1 MASILDGLLV
11 YRQYLENVRSSVK
24 NYDLSELESKNF
36 MDIVERVNQIEDLAY
51 IDVVLQ
57 NAGLNLS
64 FIGDRKFLDE
74 KVVLQSK
81 LTDVLYK
88 GRDMDETMR
97 AAISDYMS
105 IFMLEEDS
113 IIDEINEISQ
123 SVSSVTVENFP
134 KSSSKYYSAKEI
146 VEKNQDTLR
155 SLFGALAEMDK
166 KLSTPEP
173 EQTDFV
179 EEYFDEDMPDDDL
192 VLDGSDIRELISD
205 EVENTENK
213 KISKKE
219 DKVTL
224 STSKLE
230 KEEEVVIEEDKE
242 LYSKSNDFDDEDDF
256 KGEVDFKD
264 EDDLEVSDGLDE
276 QEEIEFDSEDFGKMK
291 SELDE
296 IEYKSDVDDFDDFDD
311 FDSED
316 EEEEEEEDADF
327 DTSFLDDDDIS
338 DNSSDD
344 SYSER
349 FEYRENKYFDD
360 EDESDNSEIEDEDD
374 FETFESRRR
383 NRDNFRKKDFN
394 KFLDSD
400 EIKDETDSLL
410 LDDLMDEE
418 DRYFDDTDPI
428 ERSAFE
434 EATNYFLTGK
444 SSVYGKDDLSKL
456 YKSKEKIVQ
465 SDDVSNADDAV
476 AKMVLAVAD
485 GIIKL
490 PKITG
495 NLFRKA
501 KTSGR
506 KMRENMIVEDDDDN
520 G

>member
-1 MASILDGLLV
+1 MASVLDGLLV

-24 NYDLSELESKNF
+24 NYNLSELESKNF
-36 MDIVERVNQIEDLAY
+36 MDIIDRVNQIEDLAY
-51 IDVVLQ
+51 IDVVLK

-74 KVVLQSK
+74 KVVLKSK
-81 LTDVLYK
+81 LTEVLYK
-88 GRDMDETMR
+88 DRDMDETMR
-97 AAISDYMS
+97 AALSNYMS
-105 IFMLEEDS
+105 IFMIEEDS
-113 IIDEINEISQ
+113 IIDEIQEISQ
-123 SVSSVTVENFP
+123 SVSSVSTENFP

-166 KLSTPEP
+166 KLNTPEP
-173 EQTDFV
+173 KETAFV
-179 EEYFDEDMPDDDL
+179 EEYFDEDMPDEDL

-213 KISKKE
+213 RVSKKE
-219 DKVTL
+219 DKKVSL
-224 STSKLE
+224 SISKLE
-230 KEEEVVIEEDKE
+230 KEEEVVIENNKLDDKSSDFEGEAEFEENIDSEFFDDLDEQKMRGLKDLDGFEEIDTE
-242 LYSKSNDFDDEDDF
+242 LKEIKSQFENINELDDFHSLDTDDEDN
-256 KGEVDFKD
+256 ED
-264 EDDLEVSDGLDE
+264 EDSD
-276 QEEIEFDSEDFGKMK
+276 
-291 SELDE
+291 
-296 IEYKSDVDDFDDFDD
+296 
-311 FDSED
+311 
-316 EEEEEEEDADF
+316 DF
-327 DTSFLDDDDIS
+327 DTSFLDDDILDNTS
-338 DNSSDD
+338 DNKDFESSD
-344 SYSER
+344 
-349 FEYRENKYFDD
+349 FGENKYFDE
-360 EDESDNSEIEDEDD
+360 EDEPDDSEFEEEDD
-374 FETFESRRR
+374 FETFDTRRR
-383 NRDNFRKKDFN
+383 NRENFRKKDFN

-485 GIIKL
+485 GLIKL
-490 PKITG
+490 PKLTG
-495 NLFRKA
+495 SLFRKA

-506 KMRENMIVEDDDDN
+506 KMRENMIVEDDDN

>member
-1 MASILDGLLV
+1 MDGLLV

-230 KEEEVVIEEDKE
+230 KEEEVVIEEGKE
-242 LYSKSNDFDDEDDF
+242 
-256 KGEVDFKD
+256 G
-264 EDDLEVSDGLDE
+264 
-276 QEEIEFDSEDFGKMK
+276 
-291 SELDE
+291 
-296 IEYKSDVDDFDDFDD
+296 
-311 FDSED
+311 
-316 EEEEEEEDADF
+316 
-327 DTSFLDDDDIS
+327 
-338 DNSSDD
+338 
-344 SYSER
+344 
-349 FEYRENKYFDD
+349 
-360 EDESDNSEIEDEDD
+360 
-374 FETFESRRR
+374 
-383 NRDNFRKKDFN
+383 
-394 KFLDSD
+394 
-400 EIKDETDSLL
+400 
-410 LDDLMDEE
+410 
-418 DRYFDDTDPI
+418 P
-428 ERSAFE
+428 SA
-434 EATNYFLTGK
+434 G
-444 SSVYGKDDLSKL
+444 SG
-456 YKSKEKIVQ
+456 
-465 SDDVSNADDAV
+465 
-476 AKMVLAVAD
+476 AK
-485 GIIKL
+485 
-490 PKITG
+490 
-495 NLFRKA
+495 
-501 KTSGR
+501 
-506 KMRENMIVEDDDDN
+506 
-520 G
+520 

>member
-1 MASILDGLLV
+1 MDGLLV

-256 KGEVDFKD
+256 KD
-264 EDDLEVSDGLDE
+264 EDDVEVSNELDE
-276 QEEIEFDSEDFGKMK
+276 QEEIEFDSEDFGEMK

-296 IEYKSDVDDFDDFDD
+296 IE
-311 FDSED
+311 
-316 EEEEEEEDADF
+316 
-327 DTSFLDDDDIS
+327 
-338 DNSSDD
+338 
-344 SYSER
+344 
-349 FEYRENKYFDD
+349 
-360 EDESDNSEIEDEDD
+360 
-374 FETFESRRR
+374 
-383 NRDNFRKKDFN
+383 
-394 KFLDSD
+394 
-400 EIKDETDSLL
+400 
-410 LDDLMDEE
+410 
-418 DRYFDDTDPI
+418 
-428 ERSAFE
+428 
-434 EATNYFLTGK
+434 
-444 SSVYGKDDLSKL
+444 
-456 YKSKEKIVQ
+456 
-465 SDDVSNADDAV
+465 
-476 AKMVLAVAD
+476 
-485 GIIKL
+485 
-490 PKITG
+490 
-495 NLFRKA
+495 
-501 KTSGR
+501 
-506 KMRENMIVEDDDDN
+506 
-520 G
+520 

>member
-224 STSKLE
+224 PISKLE

-256 KGEVDFKD
+256 KD
-264 EDDLEVSDGLDE
+264 EDDVEVSNELDE
-276 QEEIEFDSEDFGKMK
+276 QEEIEFDSEDFGEMK

-296 IEYKSDVDDFDDFDD
+296 IEYKSDVDDFDDFD
-311 FDSED
+311 SED
-316 EEEEEEEDADF
+316 EEEEEEEDVDF

-344 SYSER
+344 SYSEH

-374 FETFESRRR
+374 FETFDSRRR

-490 PKITG
+490 PKLTG
-495 NLFRKA
+495 TLFRKA

>member
-88 GRDMDETMR
+88 DRDMDETMR

-224 STSKLE
+224 PTSKLE

-256 KGEVDFKD
+256 KD
-264 EDDLEVSDGLDE
+264 EDDVEVSNELDE
-276 QEEIEFDSEDFGKMK
+276 QEEIEFDSEDFGEMK

-296 IEYKSDVDDFDDFDD
+296 IEYKSDVDDFDDFD
-311 FDSED
+311 SED
-316 EEEEEEEDADF
+316 EEEEEEEDVDF

-344 SYSER
+344 SYSEH

-374 FETFESRRR
+374 FETFDSRRR

-490 PKITG
+490 PKLTG
-495 NLFRKA
+495 TLFRKA

>member
-1 MASILDGLLV
+1 MDGLLV

-256 KGEVDFKD
+256 KD
-264 EDDLEVSDGLDE
+264 EDDVEVSNELDE
-276 QEEIEFDSEDFGKMK
+276 QEEIEFDSEDFGEMK

-296 IEYKSDVDDFDDFDD
+296 IEYKSDVDDFDDFD
-311 FDSED
+311 SED
-316 EEEEEEEDADF
+316 EEEEEEEDVDF

-344 SYSER
+344 SYSEH

-374 FETFESRRR
+374 FETFDSRRR

-490 PKITG
+490 PKLTG
-495 NLFRKA
+495 TLFRKA

>member
-224 STSKLE
+224 PTSKLE

-256 KGEVDFKD
+256 KD
-264 EDDLEVSDGLDE
+264 EDDVEVSNELDE
-276 QEEIEFDSEDFGKMK
+276 QEEIEFDSEDFGEMK

-296 IEYKSDVDDFDDFDD
+296 IEYKSDVDDFDDFD
-311 FDSED
+311 SED
-316 EEEEEEEDADF
+316 EEEEEEEDVDF

-344 SYSER
+344 SYSEH

-374 FETFESRRR
+374 FETFDSRRR

-490 PKITG
+490 PKLTG
-495 NLFRKA
+495 TLFRKA

>member
-1 MASILDGLLV
+1 MASVLDGLLV

-224 STSKLE
+224 PISKLE

-256 KGEVDFKD
+256 KD
-264 EDDLEVSDGLDE
+264 EDDVEVSNELDE
-276 QEEIEFDSEDFGKMK
+276 QEEIEFDSEDFGEMK

-296 IEYKSDVDDFDDFDD
+296 IEYKSDVDDFDDFD
-311 FDSED
+311 SED
-316 EEEEEEEDADF
+316 EEEEEEEDVDF

-344 SYSER
+344 SYSEH

-374 FETFESRRR
+374 FETFDSRRR

-490 PKITG
+490 PKLTG
-495 NLFRKA
+495 TLFRKA

>member
-256 KGEVDFKD
+256 KD
-264 EDDLEVSDGLDE
+264 EDDVEVSNELDE
-276 QEEIEFDSEDFGKMK
+276 QEEIEFDSEDFGEMK

-296 IEYKSDVDDFDDFDD
+296 IEYKSDVDDFDDFD
-311 FDSED
+311 SED
-316 EEEEEEEDADF
+316 EEEEEEEDVDF

-344 SYSER
+344 SYSEH

-374 FETFESRRR
+374 FETFDSRRR

-490 PKITG
+490 PKLTG
-495 NLFRKA
+495 TLFRKA

>member
-224 STSKLE
+224 PISKLE

-256 KGEVDFKD
+256 KD
-264 EDDLEVSDGLDE
+264 EADLEVSNELDE
-276 QEEIEFDSEDFGKMK
+276 QEEIEFDSEDFGEMK

-296 IEYKSDVDDFDDFDD
+296 IEYKSDVDDFDDFD
-311 FDSED
+311 SED
-316 EEEEEEEDADF
+316 EEEEEEEDVDF

-344 SYSER
+344 SYSEH

-374 FETFESRRR
+374 FETFDSRRR

-490 PKITG
+490 PKLTG
-495 NLFRKA
+495 TLFRKT